1 VELLS
6 SRARDGRAAP
16 VPSAQAKLAVIS
28 LTVLLEI
35 DPARV
40 EEFLAAIS
48 ANAAASRLERGCRRF
63 EIHRRLERPASF
75 LLWEVYDDLDAL
87 ARHHASPHFAR
98 WRESSGGGMVLSK
111 ESIRCEVLA

>member
-1 VELLS
+1 
-6 SRARDGRAAP
+6 
-16 VPSAQAKLAVIS
+16 VIS

-40 EEFLAAIS
+40 EEFLAAMGE
-48 ANAAASRLERGCRRF
+48 NAAASRAEPGCRRF
-63 EIHRRLERPASF
+63 EIHRRLDRPAAF

-87 ARHHASPHFAR
+87 ARHHASAHFAR
-98 WRESSGGGMVLSK
+98 WKERSADGLVRSK

>member
-1 VELLS
+1 MDVRS
-6 SRARDGRAAP
+6 SRARDDRASP
-16 VPSAQAKLAVIS
+16 LSSSSAQLALIS

-40 EEFLAAIS
+40 EEFLAAMGQ
-48 ANAAASRLERGCRRF
+48 NASASRAEPGCRRF

-75 LLWEVYDDLDAL
+75 VLWEVYDDLDAL

-98 WRESSGGGMVLSK
+98 WKERSAAGIVLSK

>member
-1 VELLS
+1 M
-6 SRARDGRAAP
+6 
-16 VPSAQAKLAVIS
+16 IS

-40 EEFLAAIS
+40 EEFLAAMGQ
-48 ANAAASRLERGCRRF
+48 NAAASRTELGCRRF

-75 LLWEVYDDLDAL
+75 VLWEVYDDLDAL

-98 WRESSGGGMVLSK
+98 WKERSAGGLVLSK

>member
-1 VELLS
+1 MT
-6 SRARDGRAAP
+6 ARHSFPWLQRDSP
-16 VPSAQAKLAVIS
+16 MIS

-40 EEFLAAIS
+40 EEFLAAIGT
-48 ANAAASRLERGCRRF
+48 NAAAARLESGCRRF
-63 EIHRRLERPASF
+63 EIHRRLERPTSF
-75 LLWEVYDDLDAL
+75 RLWEVYDDLDAL